1 MSFSLFSMFYLYDDV
16 HITNGNVPL
25 LQRPMYVPVD
35 DDSDASE
42 VSYDDSPPAD
52 DLLAISPIDLPPQP
66 PQPVQGSV
74 TREDLNAAIEAG
86 DWAVVGATAALLAD
100 TDRSSVHD
108 MIDELSFHSRESSIS
123 DSSDSFRRT
132 SALDIGDRSSVD
144 EGSQLSSRDQ
154 QKIRAEVEDLV
165 RRVVPDEIDNL
176 EEMMLQFK
184 GREDGEL
191 ICFMHVSTVYVMS
204 YI

>member
-1 MSFSLFSMFYLYDDV
+1 
-16 HITNGNVPL
+16 
-25 LQRPMYVPVD
+25 MYVPVD

-52 DLLAISPIDLPPQP
+52 DLLAISPINLPPQP

-132 SALDIGDRSSVD
+132 SALDVEIGDRSYVD
-144 EGSQLSSRDQ
+144 EGSQSISTDN

-165 RRVVPDEIDNL
+165 RRVVPDEINNL
-176 EEMMLQFK
+176 DEMMLQFK
-184 GREDGEL
+184 GREEGEL
-191 ICFMHVSTVYVMS
+191 IHF
-204 YI
+204 